1 MKTQQEYQDSILK
14 GSKYAK
20 TGHTPTP
27 LDNVCIV
34 QKYSDSNR
42 VLELRKEF
50 NDSEAFIVRS
60 VNSHDA
66 LIDAL
71 KICLDQISYAS
82 RYKFGSDVKTLRDT
96 LNNVTN
102 ILTDALKLGEPIE
115 MALQAEGK

>member
-60 VNSHDA
+60 VNSHEA
-66 LIDAL
+66 LLEVAKMVLTWTGVLTSEDKL
-71 KICLDQISYAS
+71 KIENAIRQA
-82 RYKFGSDVKTLRDT
+82 TL
-96 LNNVTN
+96 
-102 ILTDALKLGEPIE
+102 E
-115 MALQAEGK
+115 